1 MKAYLFAA
9 AAIVA
14 MSAPAH
20 ALTNILVNPG
30 FEVGLSPDEVKAA
43 GSTDI
48 TGWTIGRGGV
58 FYAESSWDALEGSR
72 SVELAG
78 TSGGAIWQDVTLT
91 KGATYKFRYAY
102 SADASVLTGSAVGT
116 VSVNSFNKGLTYVRG
131 AGFGPENMQYI
142 IDEYEFVATASKAR
156 VSFVGGSRL
165 TNLVVDTVELVRIA
179 GAVPEPA
186 TWAMLIA
193 GFGMVGFSVRR
204 RRAMASVSA

>member
-1 MKAYLFAA
+1 
-9 AAIVA
+9 
-14 MSAPAH
+14 
-20 ALTNILVNPG
+20 
-30 FEVGLSPDEVKAA
+30 
-43 GSTDI
+43 
-48 TGWTIGRGGV
+48 
-58 FYAESSWDALEGSR
+58 
-72 SVELAG
+72 
-78 TSGGAIWQDVTLT
+78 
-91 KGATYKFRYAY
+91 
-102 SADASVLTGSAVGT
+102 
-116 VSVNSFNKGLTYVRG
+116 
-131 AGFGPENMQYI
+131 MQYI